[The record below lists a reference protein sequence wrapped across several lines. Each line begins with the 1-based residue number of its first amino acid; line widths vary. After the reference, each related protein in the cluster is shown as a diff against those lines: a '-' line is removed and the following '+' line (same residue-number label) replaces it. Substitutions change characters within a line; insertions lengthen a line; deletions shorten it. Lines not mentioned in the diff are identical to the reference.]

1 MTNFNTK
8 EEITLGKNYKLFL
21 NKKLG
26 NGAFGDLYRGE
37 NISTKKPIAIKCEKM
52 KEDHL
57 SLLKTEVTI
66 LSFLQGGIGIPKIY
80 EFITS
85 SRYNF
90 MIFELLG
97 LNLDELFRIC
107 KKQFSKETIL
117 SLGLQMLNR
126 LEFIHSRHIIHRDI
140 KPENFLIGKGKKN
153 SLIYLCDFGLAK
165 RFRDKRTGMHI
176 PYKDGKKF
184 TGTLTY
190 ASIYTHMGIEQSRRD
205 DLESLAYILIY
216 FCKGT
221 LPWKSLKAKNRSE
234 KQAKILSKKINTKN
248 EELCSELPQ
257 EFSTFLQTIRDLH
270 FEQKPDYDFLRGLLK
285 KMNSKGVPLDQVKYD
300 FINIFEKKKS
310 SVINKNKMLL
320 LENKEI
326 KNNNNDLNANLSHK
340 VTKSN
345 TNNDSHNNKASI
357 NIDEK

>member
-1 MTNFNTK
+1 MTNFNSK

-37 NISTKKPIAIKCEKM
+37 NIATKKPIAIKCEKM

-85 SRYNF
+85 SKYNF

-234 KQAKILSKKINTKN
+234 KQSKILSKKINTKN

-257 EFSTFLQTIRDLH
+257 EFSTFLQSIRDLH